1 MKPKLGFICGFGELI
16 EIKKKGKEER
26 NTLSVLPNDLDKN
39 RSEKR
44 RRFRP
49 AVSLF
54 LTFKMSWCNSVL

>member
-54 LTFKMSWCNSVL
+54 